1 MLRLLG
7 RIRCPPNLGPPS
19 WFRTAVTVLRL
30 ALSPPAQPLA
40 ELLGAI
46 PCADECTHPLCRQV
60 GGGMH
65 KETTLHSFEVHQKLA
80 TLSPLFTSTCTA
92 IHRSMTRNCARVSR
106 GCAYEAGAGVI
117 FPRYSL
123 S

>member
-1 MLRLLG
+1 
-7 RIRCPPNLGPPS
+7 
-19 WFRTAVTVLRL
+19 

-46 PCADECTHPLCRQV
+46 PCANEYTHPLCRQV

-92 IHRSMTRNCARVSR
+92 IHRSMTRNCARVFVAAVWSR
-106 GCAYEAGAGVI
+106 CWPD
-117 FPRYSL
+117 FPRYSRL
-123 S
+123 LKSRLTRPGAIWECAN